1 MSVKDFK
8 LHMSKCSSWS
18 SSPKPTLTHLSKFT
32 SHAYCILGESIIW
45 FLVQFSD
52 GFCDLSVRYCQELV
66 FISNENECLT
76 KSDCISYTSTV
87 CWKMNVHQT
96 IFFFFKARRL
106 NRRLHIYTWNLLKT
120 VVFEGSWLWLREEFA
135 HTA

>member
-1 MSVKDFK
+1 MLVLLYIFWSFSLWERAV
-8 LHMSKCSSWS
+8 HKCFQSRNMLIS
-18 SSPKPTLTHLSKFT
+18 LY
-32 SHAYCILGESIIW
+32 AYCILGESIIW

-52 GFCDLSVRYCQELV
+52 GFCDLCEVLPGTCFYLKWEWM
-66 FISNENECLT
+66 FNEEWLYQLHINCLLKNECP
-76 KSDCISYTSTV
+76 S
-87 CWKMNVHQT
+87 NH
-96 IFFFFKARRL
+96 FFFFKARRL

>member
-1 MSVKDFK
+1 MLVLLYIFWSFSLWERAV
-8 LHMSKCSSWS
+8 HKCFQSRNMLIS
-18 SSPKPTLTHLSKFT
+18 LY
-32 SHAYCILGESIIW
+32 AYCILGESIIW